1 VVPRAC
7 GGTLAAGSRAD
18 SDLDHYPLTGCRTL
32 IAGYQAALA
41 AGEGGEELSDVMRVT
56 ASDGSTPLLGSVM
69 GTLDSMLG
77 DARLAQVRQGVAGQP
92 AGQMLGSLL
101 GSTLA
106 WRR

>member
-1 VVPRAC
+1 
-7 GGTLAAGSRAD
+7 
-18 SDLDHYPLTGCRTL
+18 
-32 IAGYQAALA
+32 
-41 AGEGGEELSDVMRVT
+41 MRVT